1 VAELVRGSYGRLLA
15 LLAAPT
21 RDIPAAEDA
30 IADAL
35 ERALIR
41 WPTEGIPANPEGWV
55 SPWPVTATRP
65 LEVARLQDER
75 FADETHSATT
85 DCADDLP
92 DPEAIKIAASS

>member
-1 VAELVRGSYGRLLA
+1 LA

-55 SPWPVTATRP
+55 LT
-65 LEVARLQDER
+65 VARN
-75 FADETHSATT
+75 AYATIGSRT
-85 DCADDLP
+85 P
-92 DPEAIKIAASS
+92 TR